1 MSDLQDKW
9 DYDREAVYIE
19 SGHGEVTTGA
29 MRYAHRH
36 MAELEAEVATLR
48 QVLESFT
55 SNSSVQ
61 TSHPSECQEAEN
73 VLKEQG
79 HE

>member
-29 MRYAHRH
+29 MRYAHKRI
-36 MAELEAEVATLR
+36 AELEAYIVD
-48 QVLESFT
+48 LEDSIKDDFNF
-55 SNSSVQ
+55 SY
-61 TSHPSECQEAEN
+61 
-73 VLKEQG
+73 
-79 HE
+79 